1 MGKQSGVWVEKLS
14 GMDGHPGMEI
24 HVERIHQ
31 HDLPGEGMI
40 RSTRGMDG
48 HPGMEMMH
56 WDNHEED
63 DLHEEAMER
72 LDHIEDRIDH
82 IESMLEDRMNHIESI
97 LDHMLENLLEK

>member
-1 MGKQSGVWVEKLS
+1 
-14 GMDGHPGMEI
+14 MEI

-63 DLHEEAMER
+63 NLYEEAMER
-72 LDHIEDRIDH
+72 LDHIEDRMD
-82 IESMLEDRMNHIESI
+82 HIESI
-97 LDHMLENLLEK
+97 LDHMLENLLENESMLEDRINHIESSLDHMPENLLEK